1 MKIHGPTD
9 LAKNR
14 PEVIQRVTHRAKHRF
29 QWSRGVATCAC
40 GGWTAW
46 QFTLESARRNWSL
59 HYWNSYEAA
68 MQRAAKQEDR

>member
-1 MKIHGPTD
+1 MKTPSPAD
-9 LAKNR
+9 KAKKDNDK
-14 PEVIQRVTHRAKHRF
+14 IQRVTHRAKHKF

-40 GGWTAW
+40 GGWTLW
-46 QFTLESARRNWSL
+46 QFTLESARRSWSL